1 MIFCIGDLLLAAAR
15 RNIVRIEV
23 QDLFV
28 SLKCKIV
35 STGLVI
41 TVGLSEQ
48 LLYFFDFAD
57 ERRRDRFVEIS
68 RLM

>member
-1 MIFCIGDLLLAAAR
+1 MVFCVGDLLLAAAR
-15 RNIVRIEV
+15 RNVVRIEV
-23 QDLFV
+23 KDLFV
-28 SLKCKIV
+28 SLKRKIV

-48 LLYFFDFAD
+48 LLYFFDFTD